1 MPGFKKRDPLILSHD
16 ELEDLE
22 SISKNRTAPFARVK
36 RASILLRYFRNESIN
51 SIVKNEHTSR
61 PTVVRCID
69 KALSRGVMTA
79 LKDLPRPGRP
89 RLISNDD
96 KAWVIEL
103 AFTRPLNF
111 GYKAERWTY
120 ALLASHVR
128 KYCVDQG
135 HPALRKSGKS
145 LVHKILRDAG
155 ISLSKTK
162 YFFEPQDEATASKMG
177 RMLNLC
183 RLKNQEICCFCG
195 QPKQ

>member
-1 MPGFKKRDPLILSHD
+1 MSGFRKRNPLILSQD

-36 RASILLRYFRNESIN
+36 RACILLRYFRNESIN
-51 SIVKNEHTSR
+51 SIVKNEHISR

-79 LKDLPRPGRP
+79 LKDLPRSGRP
-89 RLISNDD
+89 RLISNED

-103 AFTRPLNF
+103 AFTRPSNL
-111 GYKAERWTY
+111 GYKVEQWTY

-128 KYCVDQG
+128 KYCVNQG
-135 HPALRKSGKS
+135 HHALHKAGKS
-145 LVHKILRDAG
+145 LVHKILRDSG

-162 YFFEPQDEATASKMG
+162 YFFEPEDEETASKMG
-177 RMLNLC
+177 RMLNLY
-183 RLKNQEICCFCG
+183 RLNSQEICCFCG